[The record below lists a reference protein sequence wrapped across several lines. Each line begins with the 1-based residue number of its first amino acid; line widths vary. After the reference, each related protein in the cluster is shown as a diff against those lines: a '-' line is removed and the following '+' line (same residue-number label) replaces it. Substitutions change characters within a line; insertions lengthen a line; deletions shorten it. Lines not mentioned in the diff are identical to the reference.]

1 MVCAQ
6 CLVWSLWIHI
16 ASLSLFELFGL
27 SFVRAGKNGDLIAQA
42 PRKTFVPIVVKVH
55 SGRQSKWPLGKP
67 LLANIAIL
75 DTEFRS
81 CWHHLKNK
89 TEVRWTWSQ
98 IACFSWGVISA
109 EWPARLTLHRR
120 LRVGWVDRIKG
131 RISHSVEGPKF
142 VPFPCGRPFP
152 SLRAAK
158 TLQLV
163 VCVYS
168 RPQYPS
174 RASGGSCSRRG
185 HASSNTETTWNGTC
199 MPCSTGLVHIDT
211 HVANVAEQQH
221 ASFEITGPACFRM
234 KQAWRQLLMT
244 LDEEGRANE
253 KLLWFWLITTRC
265 QMGI

>member
-1 MVCAQ
+1 MVLNCTIPGGVGSITASGKKLQEGMLMVCAQ

-42 PRKTFVPIVVKVH
+42 QRKTFVPIVVKVH

-98 IACFSWGVISA
+98 IAWFSWGVISA

-120 LRVGWVDRIKG
+120 LRAGWVDRIKG

-152 SLRAAK
+152 SPLSCENIAAGCLCLFQAAIPFK
-158 TLQLV
+158 SFGWIV
-163 VCVYS
+163 FEA
-168 RPQYPS
+168 R
-174 RASGGSCSRRG
+174 SCF
-185 HASSNTETTWNGTC
+185 
-199 MPCSTGLVHIDT
+199 
-211 HVANVAEQQH
+211 QQH
-221 ASFEITGPACFRM
+221 
-234 KQAWRQLLMT
+234 
-244 LDEEGRANE
+244 
-253 KLLWFWLITTRC
+253 
-265 QMGI
+265 